1 MVYNHHCLMKRAAQG
16 DYQCVMAVDVEGHVE
31 PDRVRNAL
39 AVAMAAHPETMA
51 GLRISLTRGRPYWRL
66 PRSPEDSG
74 PQAAAA
80 AHRFTDLRTEPA
92 DQERLQ
98 RLIQKSLAEQWDYAD
113 GPSIRLDQYALASG
127 STRFCLR
134 WPHFLTDADGA
145 QQFLRDMGRFDQEQ
159 KACCEAANPAS
170 PPTYQDV
177 RETIDPLAEY
187 STSQRIRLFRRA
199 LIMMREQQIGRVESL
214 HAQRFPPASGHGLL
228 NRHWNEEA
236 IREMHALARSAT
248 PAGPGLYARHLIACV
263 MRAIHRVYVERG
275 VQTDAYVITMPFRVR
290 LPERPGETAPVRPVR
305 GNYLVPL
312 TIYTPREL
320 VHDPRSLGSEILRQY
335 RRFLDERMD
344 VLWCSVMWM
353 LSHLRLS
360 MYQSLSK
367 LKLGNAPLASG
378 FTYFGE
384 IDPPIRSFGGSKV
397 TNIWGT
403 GVVATPP
410 GWNAAFSR
418 FGETLNLAMI
428 YARPAV
434 TDELAVQYA
443 GYIESEMF
451 RRT

>member
-16 DYQCVMAVDVEGHVE
+16 DYQCVMAVDVDGHVE

-51 GLRISLTRGRPYWRL
+51 GLHISLTRGRPYWRL
-66 PRSPEDSG
+66 PRSPEDSA

-80 AHRFTDLRTEPA
+80 AHRFTDLRTEA
-92 DQERLQ
+92 VDHEHLQ
-98 RLIQKSLAEQWDYAD
+98 RLIQKSLAEQWDYAH

-145 QQFLRDMGRFDQEQ
+145 QQFLRDMGRFDSGTTPRGDAADLRSSQ
-159 KACCEAANPAS
+159 ACPDAR
-170 PPTYQDV
+170 DD
-177 RETIDPLAEY
+177 IDPLAEY
-187 STSQRIRLFRRA
+187 SVAQRIRLFRRA
-199 LIMMREQQIGRVESL
+199 MIMMREQQIGRVESL

-228 NRHWNEEA
+228 HRHWNEQA
-236 IREMHALARSAT
+236 VREMHALAKSAT

-290 LPERPGETAPVRPVR
+290 LPERSGEAAPGRPVH

-312 TIYTPREL
+312 TIYTPREM
-320 VHDPRSLGSEILRQY
+320 VRDPRSLGSEILRQY

-360 MYQSLSK
+360 MYQSL
-367 LKLGNAPLASG
+367 LKRVLGGAPLASG
-378 FTYFGE
+378 FTYYGE

-418 FGETLNLAMI
+418 FGETLNLALT
-428 YARPAV
+428 YARPGV
-434 TDELAVQYA
+434 TDELAGQYTDH
-443 GYIESEMF
+443 IESEMF
-451 RRT
+451 GRT